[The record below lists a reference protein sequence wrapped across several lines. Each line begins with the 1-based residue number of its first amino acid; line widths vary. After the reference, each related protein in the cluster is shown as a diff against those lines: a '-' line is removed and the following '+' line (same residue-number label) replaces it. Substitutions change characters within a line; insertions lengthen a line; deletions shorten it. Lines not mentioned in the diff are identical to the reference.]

1 MSFKITTELYE
12 SLVLEKKRKM
22 LGYEFQNNILVTM
35 PNNGRLKKVILKCE
49 SIPWLKTVKNN
60 HKLLAISPKPL
71 TKGYR
76 LIAESL

>member
-35 PNNGRLKKVILKCE
+35 PNNGRLKKVTLKCE

-60 HKLLAISPKPL
+60 RKLSAISL
-71 TKGYR
+71 
-76 LIAESL
+76 